1 MGTAWNKL
9 KTVMRGQARVSM
21 ERLVDANDMLLLDQQ
36 LYETEHALRDARRQ
50 LAEQKRNRERSEQLT
65 RQQEH
70 YEAGAR
76 QAMAHEEEGLALD
89 IGQRLAEL
97 EAQQARLEQQG
108 VSLGQQENEFQR
120 FIQQAAEQLRSLRHE
135 QSMARTQEA
144 LFGQAEVRQQ
154 QGRGLAQRLTDSQ
167 QTLLQIQ
174 QRQEECRW
182 LWQSEIGDS
191 RSERAKEILQR
202 LSRE

>member
-1 MGTAWNKL
+1 
-9 KTVMRGQARVSM
+9 MR
-21 ERLVDANDMLLLDQQ
+21 
-36 LYETEHALRDARRQ
+36 
-50 LAEQKRNRERSEQLT
+50 KR
-65 RQQEH
+65 
-70 YEAGAR
+70 
-76 QAMAHEEEGLALD
+76 GLALD

-97 EAQQARLEQQG
+97 EAQHARLEQQG

-144 LFGQAEVRQQ
+144 LFGQAEARQQ

-182 LWQSEIGDS
+182 LWQSEIHCRDQPGS
-191 RSERAKEILQR
+191 FPRVTAWTSAWQKPVSVTAAVSGPRRFCNA
-202 LSRE
+202 